1 LVPGFDSLQLGPGAG
16 MFFQNDLGGLCPDER
31 FGVGVVSG
39 EIVLDSSNQLSHAGK
54 GAAPDFLAGDLG
66 EKALD

>member
-1 LVPGFDSLQLGPGAG
+1 MTLAVFVQTNG
-16 MFFQNDLGGLCPDER
+16 